1 MSTEQFS
8 GDSDMQEGKTVSALE
23 SWKRKINFN
32 TAVAI
37 ILIVFSITAFILIP
51 YQIEKPKLFMGRS
64 LSTLT
69 PSLFPRLSIIALFI
83 LSVFYLIHSTR
94 LAEKNLFKELGTRS
108 FTRVVVTIAVFVGY
122 ALLFEPLGF
131 VLSSALVVAV
141 LTIYYGN
148 RNILVTLIVV
158 VGAPL
163 AIYFIFTHALQV
175 SLPEGLLF

>member
-1 MSTEQFS
+1 MLETENN
-8 GDSDMQEGKTVSALE
+8 SALK
-23 SWKRKINFN
+23 SWKEKINFN
-32 TAVAI
+32 TVVAI

-83 LSVFYLIHSTR
+83 LSVFYFFQSTQFR
-94 LAEKNLFKELGTRS
+94 EKNLFKELDARS
-108 FTRVVVTIAVFVGY
+108 STRVVVTIVVFVAY

-148 RNILVTLIVV
+148 RNILITLAVV
-158 VGAPL
+158 IGAPL
-163 AIYFIFTHALQV
+163 AIYFILTHTLQV
-175 SLPEGLLF
+175 SLPEGPLF

>member
-1 MSTEQFS
+1 
-8 GDSDMQEGKTVSALE
+8 MQETENNSALK
-23 SWKRKINFN
+23 SWKEKINFN
-32 TAVAI
+32 TVVAI

-83 LSVFYLIHSTR
+83 LSVFYFFQSTQFR
-94 LAEKNLFKELGTRS
+94 EKNLFKELDARS
-108 FTRVVVTIAVFVGY
+108 STRVVVTIVVFVAY

-141 LTIYYGN
+141 LIIYYGN
-148 RNILVTLIVV
+148 RNILITLTVV
-158 VGAPL
+158 IGAPL
-163 AIYFIFTHALQV
+163 AIYFIFTYTLQV
-175 SLPEGLLF
+175 SLPEGPLF

>member
-1 MSTEQFS
+1 
-8 GDSDMQEGKTVSALE
+8 MQETEHNSALK
-23 SWKRKINFN
+23 SWIEKINFN
-32 TAVAI
+32 TVVAL

-83 LSVFYLIHSTR
+83 LSVFYFFQSTQLR
-94 LAEKNLFKELGTRS
+94 EKNLFKELEARS
-108 FTRVVVTIAVFVGY
+108 FTRVVVTIVVFVAY

-148 RNILVTLIVV
+148 RNILITLAVV
-158 VGAPL
+158 IGAPL
-163 AIYFIFTHALQV
+163 AIYFIFTHTLQV
-175 SLPEGLLF
+175 SLPEGPLF

>member
-1 MSTEQFS
+1 ME
-8 GDSDMQEGKTVSALE
+8 KTIQDANSQP
-23 SWKRKINFN
+23 WRDRINFN
-32 TAVAI
+32 TVVAI
-37 ILIVFSITAFILIP
+37 ILIVFSIAAFILIP

-64 LSTLT
+64 LTTLT

-83 LSVFYLIHSTR
+83 LSVFYFFQSTQMI
-94 LAEKNLFKELGTRS
+94 EKNRFKELGAGS
-108 FTRVVVTIAVFVGY
+108 FTRVVVTMIVFVGY

-131 VLSSALVVAV
+131 VLSSALMVVI
-141 LTIYYGN
+141 LTFYYGN

-163 AIYFIFTHALQV
+163 AIYFIFTHTLQV